1 MALSGPGCLWKL
13 AVAALLA
20 VAATSAHAE
29 TPQLRAFRATGPIHV
44 DGRLDEADWSSAEPF
59 NGFVQVFPGE
69 GTPPSEAT
77 EVRVLYADKTLYVAV
92 SCHDGQPLDIV
103 RPLGRRDSPPA
114 SDNVT
119 LLLDAGNDRRS
130 ALLFSLTAGGVQS
143 DALVYDDDRITY
155 EWDAPW
161 DGAVQVTEDGWTAE
175 FAIPL
180 SVMRYRAGGE
190 APWGFGVI
198 REVARSHE
206 KDASFLL
213 PRTTT
218 GMVTRLGSLGG
229 FEQLTQRPELDVSPY
244 VAQRL
249 MLRPQFSDPSQPRP
263 RLSDV
268 TGDAGLDA
276 HGAIGRLSF
285 SGTVNPDF
293 GQVEAD
299 QVILNLS
306 TFEPFFPEKRPFF
319 NEGADTFRPVGAGR
333 ETVPQQLFYSR
344 RIGLDAPILGA
355 AKVSGEAV
363 EGLKIGV
370 LDAVVMG
377 PGQRGEP
384 DEAHPDR
391 GVSWS
396 ASQPFHLGPADASPL
411 TAPVTQNFFAGV
423 ARYRAAPELTVGA
436 QLVSAM
442 PLAAPCTPADDAA
455 DGRTRPSSCDAQ
467 GGDAAALDFS
477 ATSQDGSMYAYGQ
490 VAGSRVEGGPPE
502 RTLRDGTVL
511 RRDDMGLGSYL
522 RAGKRGGEGLRYDLA
537 FTYASPR
544 LDLNAAGFQQTQ
556 NQHEEGATLKYA
568 RTDLGPF
575 HELTLVTGGY
585 AAWTTDGR
593 TLSRGW
599 GAATG
604 FDAQLKEPYLWV
616 SARVRHT
623 DPMYDVR
630 DIAGTGIPL
639 RRPPT
644 QEVTLEVASD
654 EARAFSVDLNG
665 YLGRTVPVGIL
676 DTPGYHGLSAAVAMH
691 PHARLETRL
700 TAAYD
705 RSGYGVRFVEDD
717 GAGVFT
723 FGALRASTLSLRLRQ
738 LVGLSPHLTLQLYA
752 QLFTAFESW
761 GTFYDARP
769 QGTAPIEPAA
779 LSPAAR
785 PRSDPDDHTSALVVN
800 AVLRWEY
807 RSGSTLYLVYARNQT
822 ELPLA
827 AGAAVPHVLSPRGL
841 ALGPTTDSLLVKW
854 SFHFT
859 R

>member
-1 MALSGPGCLWKL
+1 MPLTGTRRLSNL
-13 AVAALLA
+13 AAAALLA
-20 VAATSAHAE
+20 ASAAPARADA
-29 TPQLRAFRATGPIHV
+29 PQLRAFRATGPIHV
-44 DGRLDEADWSSAEPF
+44 DGKLDEADWSRAEPF
-59 NGFVQVFPGE
+59 NGFVQVYPGE
-69 GTPPSEAT
+69 GAPPSEAT
-77 EVRVLYADKTLYVAV
+77 EVRVLYGDKALYVGV
-92 SCHDGQPLDIV
+92 RCQDGRPLEIV
-103 RPLGRRDSPPA
+103 RPLGRRDSAPV

-119 LLLDAGNDRRS
+119 LLLDSRNDRRS

-155 EWDAPW
+155 EWDAAW
-161 DGAVQVTEDGWTAE
+161 DGAVQVTGDGWTAE

-180 SVMRYRAGGE
+180 SVMRSGPAGD
-190 APWGFGVI
+190 AAWGFGVI

-229 FEQLTQRPELDVSPY
+229 VERLSAGSDVEVTPY
-244 VAQRL
+244 LAQRVV
-249 MLRPQFSDPSQPRP
+249 LRPQLSDPSQPRP
-263 RLSDV
+263 RISDV
-268 TGDAGLDA
+268 TGDLGLDVRA
-276 HGAIGRLSF
+276 ALGRLSF

-319 NEGADTFRPVGAGR
+319 TEGADAFQSVGAGR

-355 AKVSGEAV
+355 TKLAGDAAD
-363 EGLKIGV
+363 GLKIGV

-377 PGQRGEP
+377 PGQPEGASE
-384 DEAHPDR
+384 EHPDR
-391 GVSWS
+391 SVSWS
-396 ASQPFHLGPADASPL
+396 ASQPFHLGPADATPR

-423 ARYRAAPELTVGA
+423 ARYRLAPELTVGA

-442 PLAAPCTPADDAA
+442 PLAAPCTAADDAPDA
-455 DGRTRPSSCDAQ
+455 RTRPSSCDAQ
-467 GGDAAALDFS
+467 GGDAAALDFN
-477 ATSQDGSMYAYGQ
+477 ATSQDGRLYAYGQ
-490 VAGSRVEGGPPE
+490 AAGSRVEGGPPA
-502 RTLRDGTVL
+502 RKLRDGTVL
-511 RRDDMGLGSYL
+511 RRDDMGVGSYL

-544 LDLNAAGFQQTQ
+544 LDLNAAGFQPTQ
-556 NQHEEGATLKYA
+556 NHHEEGVTVKYA
-568 RTDLGPF
+568 RTNLDWF

-593 TLSRGW
+593 NLSRGW
-599 GAATG
+599 GAAAG
-604 FDAQLKEPYLWV
+604 FDAQLKDPYLWI

-630 DIAGTGIPL
+630 DIFESGIPL

-644 QEVTLEVASD
+644 QEVTLEVATD
-654 EARAFSVDLNG
+654 EARPFSVDVNG
-665 YLGRTVPVGIL
+665 YLGRTLAMGL
-676 DTPGYHGLSAAVAMH
+676 LETPGYHGVSAAFAVRPH
-691 PHARLETRL
+691 PRLETRL

-705 RSGYGVRFVEDD
+705 RSGFGVRFFDF
-717 GAGVFT
+717 AGPDLA

-738 LVGLSPHLTLQLYA
+738 LVVLTPRLTFQLYG
-752 QLFTAFESW
+752 QLFTAYESW
-761 GTFYDARP
+761 GSFYRATP
-769 QGTAPIEPAA
+769 HGHAPIEPGD
-779 LSPAAR
+779 LESRGRPAGA
-785 PRSDPDDHTSALVVN
+785 DDHTSTLVVN
-800 AVLRWEY
+800 AVMRWEY
-807 RSGSTLYLVYARNQT
+807 RTGSTLYLVYSRNQT
-822 ELPLA
+822 ELPFA
-827 AGAAVPHVLSPRGL
+827 RGAPVPHALTPSGL
-841 ALGPTTDSLLVKW
+841 ALGPTTDSVLVKW
-854 SFHFT
+854 SFRFT